1 MIKLSP
7 RTALILF
14 IVLVIFVIA
23 QATWWVVFMAQLVDE
38 KVELAE
44 QLSAD
49 PEVVAKIHDEEVD
62 RQIMIG
68 LEGLVFLLVLAGGLW
83 IIYNAYVRLQDLN
96 RRQENFL
103 MATTHE
109 LKTPLSSIMVYL
121 DALKSERI
129 PDSRKAEI
137 LPRIR
142 QDTHRLQKLVEKILQ
157 AGRISRDT
165 DDRVNQEVFDLA
177 ALVTE
182 RLQAVADSSAI
193 KPVDISSRITPSLMV
208 SGNRTALAGA
218 IDQILENAVKYTTK
232 DQVRLTVEVER
243 VDNNVRLRVTDDGI
257 GLHKQDLQRIFER
270 FVRVGDE
277 ITRSF
282 EGTGLGLYLSRE
294 IVRQHGGQIRAYS
307 DGQGRG
313 ATFEITLKEV
323 R

>member
-1 MIKLSP
+1 MIKLSS

-68 LEGLVFLLVLAGGLW
+68 LEGLVFLLVLAGGLS
-83 IIYNAYVRLQDLN
+83 IIYKAYVRLQDLN

-103 MATTHE
+103 IARTHE
-109 LKTPLSSIMVYL
+109 LKTPLSSIMFYL
-121 DALKSERI
+121 NALNSERI

-142 QDTHRLQKLVEKILQ
+142 QDTYRLQKLVEKILQ
-157 AGRISRDT
+157 AGRISRDI
-165 DDRVNQEVFDLA
+165 DHRVNQEVIDLA
-177 ALVTE
+177 TLVTE
-182 RLQAVADSSAI
+182 RLQSVADSSAI

-208 SGNRTALAGA
+208 SGHRRALAGA
-218 IDQILENAVKYTTK
+218 IDQILENAVKYTTR
-232 DQVRLTVEVER
+232 DQVKLIVEAER
-243 VDNNVRLRVTDDGI
+243 VEKNVRLRITDNGI

-277 ITRSF
+277 MTRSF